1 MQNRTVS
8 RAILVIDDHDLRRLK
23 KVFFA
28 ALRGQTKL

>member
-8 RAILVIDDHDLRRLK
+8 RAMIVIDDHDLHQPQ

-28 ALRGQTKL
+28 ALRG